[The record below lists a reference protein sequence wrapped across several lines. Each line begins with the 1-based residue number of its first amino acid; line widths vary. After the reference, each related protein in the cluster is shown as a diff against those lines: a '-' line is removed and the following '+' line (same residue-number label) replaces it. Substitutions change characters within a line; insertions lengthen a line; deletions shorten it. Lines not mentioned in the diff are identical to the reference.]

1 MAISDKI
8 TDIIFELHNR
18 NFFKKISSV
27 VDMGDQDLNHEY
39 SEIENR
45 FKKFNIKFDSNL
57 FSLAKNYPA
66 RPRVSSS
73 VLWKT
78 LGIDSADKIDLEK
91 LDRPENQ
98 NVGKF
103 FKQDLNYPLSDKSLI
118 GKYDLVTDFGNN
130 EHPFNFIETF
140 KTMHKLCKEKG
151 YLMIDQCVFKGNGFV
166 NFDVSFFENFAA
178 VNHYST
184 IHSCLV
190 FHFSNKKYFTTPIE
204 KDYLNLVD
212 LNKVE
217 NIGIFYLLKKE
228 KSEDF
233 KFPYQDRGSAW
244 NSEELYSIDF
254 SFKDGMP
261 HKYYL
266 PQSIEHVSYKK
277 LLKTLW
283 NKFKRRI
290 KF

>member
-1 MAISDKI
+1 MKSEDGLWDTGKEEKDSSSDNNEDNS
-8 TDIIFELHNR
+8 TL
-18 NFFKKISSV
+18 
-27 VDMGDQDLNHEY
+27 DL
-39 SEIENR
+39 SEISPEKNEEE
-45 FKKFNIKFDSNL
+45 INL
-57 FSLAKNYPA
+57 ELPDKNKEKDEDWAIPLAED
-66 RPRVSSS
+66 V
-73 VLWKT
+73 
-78 LGIDSADKIDLEK
+78 DK
-91 LDRPENQ
+91 LDLRTIGI
-98 NVGKF
+98 VSTIVILLLTGTLF
-103 FKQDLNYPLSDKSLI
+103 VLLNETNTEIEVPNE
-118 GKYDLVTDFGNN
+118 KYDEQINYNV
-130 EHPFNFIETF
+130 
-140 KTMHKLCKEKG
+140 
-151 YLMIDQCVFKGNGFV
+151 NGFV